1 MKKFISILV
10 LLVCGVVGAIAVPI
24 TPEQARDVA
33 QQFAKSGRAH
43 LAPGVGAVAPK
54 LAYTARNNNFY
65 VFNLSRDA
73 GFVLVAGDDR
83 APSVLAYS
91 DEGAFDFATMPENA
105 RAWLE
110 VYEAEMSY
118 LKSHPQAQGRNR
130 ISYNRV
136 VNPLIKT
143 LWDQSAPFNNY
154 CPTYDNGM
162 TTYSGCVATAMA
174 QMMYYHQ
181 WPPQGRGSNTY
192 EDEVGDSETQTLSR
206 DFSQSTYAWDD
217 MLLSYK
223 NGYTTAQA
231 NAVARLMSDCG
242 IAVNMHYG
250 SEGSGALTIAA
261 RNALVN
267 NFDYDATTQFV
278 FRSKCTGDEWE

>member
-1 MKKFISILV
+1 
-10 LLVCGVVGAIAVPI
+10 
-24 TPEQARDVA
+24 
-33 QQFAKSGRAH
+33 
-43 LAPGVGAVAPK
+43 
-54 LAYTARNNNFY
+54 
-65 VFNLSRDA
+65 
-73 GFVLVAGDDR
+73 
-83 APSVLAYS
+83 
-91 DEGAFDFATMPENA
+91 
-105 RAWLE
+105 
-110 VYEAEMSY
+110 
-118 LKSHPQAQGRNR
+118 
-130 ISYNRV
+130 
-136 VNPLIKT
+136 
-143 LWDQSAPFNNY
+143 PFNNY

-192 EDEVGDSETQTLSR
+192 EDKVGDSETQTLSR